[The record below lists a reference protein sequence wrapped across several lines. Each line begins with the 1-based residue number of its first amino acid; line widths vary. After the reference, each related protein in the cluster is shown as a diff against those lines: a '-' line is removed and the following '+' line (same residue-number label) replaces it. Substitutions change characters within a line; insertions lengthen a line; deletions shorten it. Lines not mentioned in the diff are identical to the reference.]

1 MLIYRSFYEAI
12 KELKKEDQADVWAA
26 VHEYGLNRNE
36 IDLKGISKTIFTL
49 IKPQLEANLKRFEN
63 GSKAKRKQSK
73 SKTKANNNNNN
84 NNNNNVNNISI
95 VDKQKN
101 FLNKLKVYQNDFD
114 KDLLNNFYL
123 YWSEANEKTKKLRCE
138 LEKTF
143 EIKRRL
149 QTWQRRQ
156 KELNPQSDNKAANS
170 HIENLK
176 KQL

>member
-12 KELKKEDQADVWAA
+12 KELNKEDQADVWAA

-36 IDLKGISKTIFTL
+36 IELKGISKTIFTL
-49 IKPQLEANLKRFEN
+49 IKPQLQANLKRFEN
-63 GSKAKRKQSK
+63 GNKAKVKQSK
-73 SKTKANNNNNN
+73 SKPKANN
-84 NNNNNVNNISI
+84 NNNNNVNNSI

-101 FLNKLKVYQNDFD
+101 FLNKLKVHQNDFD

-123 YWSEANEKTKKLRCE
+123 YWSEANENTKKLRCE

-156 KELNPQSDNKAANS
+156 KELNPKSDNKAANN